1 VPQDDPTLPPPTT
14 EITPVIG
21 DIDDAFPVWTGWD
34 VVKITIIALVSL
46 IFFSLLCLMVA
57 TGLPMYK
64 ATSLKDLTTDAR
76 LAVVS
81 QFLAYA
87 ATFWFVY
94 RLIARHYAVKFAE
107 GVHWH
112 WPRAK
117 WFLYLLGGVIVALA
131 IQALSRLLP
140 IPKQMPIDQFFRTP
154 LAAWCLAIF
163 GTFIA
168 PLAEELYF
176 RGLLFPILKRSV
188 GLNASLIITAFGFA
202 LLHSAQLGMAWAPL
216 LVLFVVGLVLTTV
229 RAATHSLAAST
240 LLHIGYNATLFTM
253 LYAAT
258 DGFRHIEKA
267 LQ

>member
-1 VPQDDPTLPPPTT
+1 VSEFPTT
-14 EITPVIG
+14 DLNPPIG

-34 VVKITIIALVSL
+34 VVKITIIAVVTLV
-46 IFFSLLCLMVA
+46 FFSLLCLMVA

-64 ATSLKDLTTDAR
+64 ATTLKDLTTDAR
-76 LAVVS
+76 LAVIS

-94 RLIARHYAVKFAE
+94 RLVARHYAVNFAE
-107 GVHWH
+107 GLHWR
-112 WPRAK
+112 WPGAK
-117 WFLYLLGGVIVALA
+117 SVLYLLGGVIVALA

-154 LAAWCLAIF
+154 MAAWFMALFGTLAAPA
-163 GTFIA
+163 
-168 PLAEELYF
+168 AEELYF
-176 RGLLFPILKRSV
+176 RGLLFPVLKRGV
-188 GLNASLIITAFGFA
+188 GMNPSLVITAFGFA
-202 LLHSAQLGMAWAPL
+202 LLHAAQLGMAWAPM
-216 LVLFVVGLVLTTV
+216 LVLFVVGLLLTMV

-240 LLHIGYNATLFTM
+240 LVHIGYNATLFGM

-258 DGFRHIEKA
+258 GGFRHLERA

>member
-1 VPQDDPTLPPPTT
+1 MPADELPTT
-14 EITPVIG
+14 EITPQVG

-34 VVKITIIALVSL
+34 VVKITIIAVVAL
-46 IFFSLLCLMVA
+46 IFFSLLVIMVA
-57 TGLPMYK
+57 TGLPSFK
-64 ATSLKDLTTDAR
+64 ASSMKDLTTDAR
-76 LAVVS
+76 LAVIS

-94 RLIARHYAVKFAE
+94 RLIARHYSVKFAE
-107 GVHWH
+107 GLHWR
-112 WPRAK
+112 WPGARSIL
-117 WFLYLLGGVIVALA
+117 FLLGGVIVALG

-154 LAAWCLAIF
+154 VAAWCLALF

-176 RGLLFPILKRSV
+176 RGLLFPILKRSTGMNSALV
-188 GLNASLIITAFGFA
+188 ITAFGFA
-202 LLHSAQLGMAWAPL
+202 LLHSAQLGMAWAPV
-216 LVLFVVGLVLTTV
+216 LVLFVVGLVLTMV

-240 LLHIGYNATLFTM
+240 LLHIGYNATLFTL
-253 LYAAT
+253 LYLGT
-258 DGFRHIEKA
+258 DGFRHLDKA